1 MKKLVLILSLSS
13 TAAFAQQK
21 SIPFFTGSG
30 LQKNPTLLENTN
42 LLQNFQIQREIIT
55 AQNKSPQISLTADY
69 LFAPFFFDNGRII
82 NITNDPSPKAYGY
95 DVGITNGGLYSAQV
109 NVAVPLFNKPM
120 LNNLYAQ
127 NKVESDMSANNI
139 RQIRYD
145 AEKGIIDQYILA
157 YQFLEQT
164 IYLQKII
171 ERLRDRKPLVEALVK
186 KGLLQQNDYLLLD
199 IQMLN
204 SENDLKQM
212 EFAYVNGVNL
222 LKNLALIGD
231 TTSFV
236 LDRPTLE
243 INPDPQERF
252 YLNKYKLDSL
262 NLLAQQNV
270 FNNKYRPQ
278 FSVIGT
284 SGINA
289 TDIANVPHN
298 VGLSAALHVG
308 IPISDGKQKKMNDR
322 STAILLK
329 NQILYR
335 DNAALILQNNL
346 RNARSQIDQW
356 KETVKIN
363 DGLIQKQEL
372 LLDIIKD
379 KVVKGQITVMD
390 YINALHDYNV
400 MLKNRAIA
408 ETNVYLYINQYNYY
422 NH

>member
-21 SIPFFTGSG
+21 NIPFFTGSG

-82 NITNDPSPKAYGY
+82 SITNDPSPKAYGY
-95 DVGITNGGLYSAQV
+95 DVGITNGGLYSTQV
-109 NVAVPLFNKPM
+109 NVAVPLFNKAM

-127 NKVESDMSANNI
+127 NKVESDLSANNI
-139 RQIRYD
+139 RQTRYD

-157 YQFLEQT
+157 YQFLEQI

-212 EFAYVNGVNL
+212 EFAYINGVNL

-231 TTSFV
+231 TTTFV
-236 LDRPTLE
+236 LARPILE

-346 RNARSQIDQW
+346 RNARRQIDQW

-379 KVVKGQITVMD
+379 KVVKGQVTVMD